1 VSPNGVFLNRAL
13 VRWLVVGAFA
23 AVAFVLGYIGLREYV
38 SHQYLAPQAVPEYG
52 RGWADILF
60 YDVQLFVLNAAP
72 AGGPGPIPLPLG
84 IARFLAPATALVATV
99 EAVHLLLSE
108 QFRRWAAA
116 RASGHVIVTGDG
128 PVAAELA
135 RKLRAEH
142 RTVVLVS
149 TAPAA
154 ASDPARTAGLR
165 DRRLL
170 EVSGDP
176 TDADTLRA
184 AGLGRADVLY
194 ACTEVSTTNA
204 ATVLR
209 ARELWQDQHRPL
221 VAFAQVRDAEICLTL
236 RTRRIGTEDN
246 LRFRLDFFDVEGLAA
261 RVLLDQHP
269 VTADDAW
276 PAQVV
281 IIGFGLL
288 GRAVLREIARRQRP
302 DGSRLEVRIR
312 GAGAEGMREFLQLFP
327 AVSRT
332 CSVTADGSA
341 TEGPGGGEPTM
352 VFICLPDNDD
362 ALSAGLAAAQS
373 LTTRSGRVVIC
384 LHAPSPFGAVLT
396 GQRTVLD
403 DAEGRLSVFGVVEEG
418 CVPGRIRE
426 DLHDQLARAI
436 HQAYL
441 NHSAAQQGSPQHNP
455 SMRPWAELSEDLQQA
470 NLAQAADISRKV
482 RAIGCAIVP
491 ESAAARQFAFTAAET
506 EQLAEQEHERWM
518 QERQA
523 QGYVPG
529 PDRAARQH
537 PDLVPWADLN
547 ENARNKDR
555 NAVREIPSILQQAGF
570 QIIRLPPAP
579 QAPDQGHT
587 FS

>member
-1 VSPNGVFLNRAL
+1 MSPNGVFPNKAL

-23 AVAFVLGYIGLREYV
+23 AVALVLGYIGLREYV
-38 SHQYLAPQAVPEYG
+38 WQHYLRPKAVPEYG

-84 IARFLAPATALVATV
+84 IARFLAPATTLAATVATV
-99 EAVHLLLSE
+99 RLLLSE
-108 QFRRWAAA
+108 QLRRWAAA
-116 RASGHVIVTGDG
+116 RASGHAIVTGDG
-128 PVAAELA
+128 PVAVELA

-149 TAPAA
+149 ATPAA
-154 ASDPARTAGLR
+154 ASGPAGAAGVR

-176 TDADTLRA
+176 TDAGTLRA

-194 ACTEVSTTNA
+194 ACTELSTTNA

-221 VAFAQVRDAEICLTL
+221 VAFAQVRDAEICVAL
-236 RTRRIGTEDN
+236 RTRRIGTGDN
-246 LRFRLDFFDVEGLAA
+246 LRFRLDFFDVEDLAA

-269 VTADDAW
+269 VTAGTW

-288 GRAVLREIARRQRP
+288 GRAVLREIARRPRP

-312 GAGAEGMREFLQLFP
+312 GAGAEGMREFLRLFP

-332 CSVTADGSA
+332 CSVTVDGDA
-341 TEGPGGGEPTM
+341 TERPGGGEATV
-352 VFICLPDNDD
+352 VFVCLPDNDD

-373 LTTRSGRVVIC
+373 LATRSGRVVIC
-384 LHAPSPFGAVLT
+384 LHEPSPFGAVLR

-403 DAEGRLSVFGVVEEG
+403 DEQGRLAVFGVVEEG

-441 NHSAAQQGSPQHNP
+441 DHCAAQGGSPQRNP
-455 SMRPWAELSEDLQQA
+455 SMRPWAELPQGLKQA
-470 NLAQAADISRKV
+470 NLAQAADISRKLGE
-482 RAIGCAIVP
+482 IGCAIVP
-491 ESAAARQFAFTAAET
+491 ESAAVRQFAFTAAEV
-506 EQLAEQEHERWM
+506 ERLAEQEHERWM

-523 QGYVPG
+523 QGYVTG
-529 PDRAARQH
+529 PDRAGRQH
-537 PDLVPWADLN
+537 PELVPWAELS
-547 ENARNKDR
+547 ESARNKDR
-555 NAVREIPSILQQAGF
+555 NAVREIPSILRQAGF
-570 QIIRLPPAP
+570 QVVRLPPRSPA
-579 QAPDQGHT
+579 A
-587 FS
+587 

>member
-1 VSPNGVFLNRAL
+1 VSPNGVFPNRTL

-23 AVAFVLGYIGLREYV
+23 AVALVLGYIGLREYV
-38 SHQYLAPQAVPEYG
+38 SQQYLSPKAVPEYG

-60 YDVQLFVLNAAP
+60 YDVQLFVLAAAP

-84 IARFLAPATALVATV
+84 IARFLAPATTLAATVATV
-99 EAVHLLLSE
+99 QLLLSE
-108 QFRRWAAA
+108 QLRRWAAA
-116 RASGHVIVTGDG
+116 RASGHAIVTGDG

-149 TAPAA
+149 ATASA
-154 ASDPARTAGLR
+154 ASGLAEAAGGR

-176 TDADTLRA
+176 TDAGALRA
-184 AGLGRADVLY
+184 AGLGRADALY
-194 ACTEVSTTNA
+194 ACTELSATNA

-221 VAFAQVRDAEICLTL
+221 AAFAQVRDAEICAAL
-236 RTRRIGTEDN
+236 RTRRIGAEDN
-246 LRFRLDFFDVEGLAA
+246 LRFRLDFFDVEDLAA

-269 VTADDAW
+269 VTADGAW

-288 GRAVLREIARRQRP
+288 GRAVLREIARRPRP

-312 GAGAEGMREFLQLFP
+312 GAGAESMREFLTLFP

-332 CSVTADGSA
+332 CSVTMDGGA
-341 TEGPGGGEPTM
+341 TGRPGGGDPAV
-352 VFICLPDNDD
+352 VFVCLPDNDD
-362 ALSAGLAAAQS
+362 ALSAGLAAAHS

-384 LHAPSPFGAVLT
+384 LHEPSPFGAVLT

-403 DAEGRLSVFGVVEEG
+403 DEQGRLAVFGVIEEG

-441 NHSAAQQGSPQHNP
+441 NHCAAQGDSPQRNP
-455 SMRPWAELSEDLQQA
+455 SMRPWAGLPDDLKQA
-470 NLAQAADISRKV
+470 NLAQAADISRKL
-482 RAIGCAIVP
+482 RTIDCAIVP
-491 ESAAARQFAFTAAET
+491 ESAAAREFAFTTAEI
-506 EQLAEQEHERWM
+506 EQLGEQEHERWM

-523 QGYVPG
+523 QGYLPG

-555 NAVREIPSILQQAGF
+555 NAIREIPSILQQAGF
-570 QIIRLPPAP
+570 QIIRLPPA
-579 QAPDQGHT
+579 AGA
-587 FS
+587 

>member
-1 VSPNGVFLNRAL
+1 VSPNKAL

-23 AVAFVLGYIGLREYV
+23 AVALILGYIGLREYV
-38 SHQYLAPQAVPEYG
+38 LQQYLRPKAVPEYG

-84 IARFLAPATALVATV
+84 IARFLAPATALAATVATV
-99 EAVHLLLSE
+99 RLLLSE
-108 QFRRWAAA
+108 QLRRWAAA
-116 RASGHVIVTGDG
+116 RASGHAIVTGDG

-149 TAPAA
+149 TTSAAVPGPAMA
-154 ASDPARTAGLR
+154 AGVR

-176 TDADTLRA
+176 TEAGTLRA

-194 ACTEVSTTNA
+194 ACTELSTTNA

-221 VAFAQVRDAEICLTL
+221 VAFAQVRDAEICVAL

-269 VTADDAW
+269 VTADGAR

-288 GRAVLREIARRQRP
+288 GRAVLQEIARRPRP

-312 GAGAEGMREFLQLFP
+312 GAGAEGVREFLKLFP

-332 CSVTADGSA
+332 CSVTVDGS
-341 TEGPGGGEPTM
+341 TTRRPGGGKPAV
-352 VFICLPDNDD
+352 VFVCLPDNDD

-373 LTTRSGRVVIC
+373 LATRSGRVVIC
-384 LHAPSPFGAVLT
+384 LHERSPFGAVLT

-403 DAEGRLSVFGVVEEG
+403 DEQGRLAVFGVLEEG
-418 CVPGRIRE
+418 CVPARIRE

-441 NHSAAQQGSPQHNP
+441 DRSAAQASSPQRNP
-455 SMRPWAELSEDLQQA
+455 SMRPWAELPQDLKQA
-470 NLAQAADISRKV
+470 NLAQAADISRKLGE
-482 RAIGCAIVP
+482 IDCAIVP
-491 ESAAARQFAFTAAET
+491 ESAAVRQFSFTAIEV
-506 EQLAEQEHERWM
+506 EQLGEQEHKRWM

-529 PDRAARQH
+529 PDRVGRQH
-537 PDLVPWADLN
+537 PDLVPWAELSED
-547 ENARNKDR
+547 ARDKDR

-570 QIIRLPPAP
+570 QIVRLPLSSPA
-579 QAPDQGHT
+579 A
-587 FS
+587 

>member
-23 AVAFVLGYIGLREYV
+23 AVAFVLGYVGLREYV
-38 SHQYLAPQAVPEYG
+38 SQQYLAPGAVPEYG

-60 YDVQLFVLNAAP
+60 YDIQLFVLAAAP

-84 IARFLAPATALVATV
+84 IARFLAPATALAATV
-99 EAVHLLLSE
+99 ETVRLLLSE
-108 QFRRWAAA
+108 QLRRWAAA
-116 RASGHVIVTGDG
+116 RASGHAIVTGDG

-149 TAPAA
+149 TTPAA
-154 ASDPARTAGLR
+154 ASGPAGTAAVR
-165 DRRLL
+165 DRQLL

-176 TDADTLRA
+176 TDAGTLRA
-184 AGLGRADVLY
+184 AGLRRADVLY
-194 ACTEVSTTNA
+194 ACTELSTTNA

-246 LRFRLDFFDVEGLAA
+246 LRFRLDFFDVQGLAA
-261 RVLLDQHP
+261 RALLDQHP
-269 VTADDAW
+269 VTADRAW

-288 GRAVLREIARRQRP
+288 GRAVLREIARRPRP
-302 DGSRLEVRIR
+302 DGSRLEVWIR
-312 GAGAEGMREFLQLFP
+312 GASAEGMREFLKLFP

-332 CSVTADGSA
+332 CSVTVDGSA
-341 TEGPGGGEPTM
+341 TERPGDREPTV
-352 VFICLPDNDD
+352 VFVCLPDNDD
-362 ALSAGLAAAQS
+362 ALSAGLAAGQS

-384 LHAPSPFGAVLT
+384 LHEPSPFGAVLT
-396 GQRTVLD
+396 GQPSVLD
-403 DAEGRLSVFGVVEEG
+403 DEQGRLAVFGVIEEG

-426 DLHDQLARAI
+426 DLHDQLARAV

-441 NHSAAQQGSPQHNP
+441 NQCAAQGDSPERNP
-455 SMRPWAELSEDLQQA
+455 SMRPWAELPDDLKQA
-470 NLAQAADISRKV
+470 NLAQAADISRKL

-491 ESAAARQFAFTAAET
+491 ESAAASEFAFTAAEI
-506 EQLAEQEHERWM
+506 EGLAEQEHVRWM
-518 QERQA
+518 QERHA
-523 QGYVPG
+523 RGYVPG
-529 PDRAARQH
+529 PDRAAGQH

-547 ENARNKDR
+547 ESARNKDR
-555 NAVREIPSILQQAGF
+555 NAVREIPLILRQAGF
-570 QIIRLPPAP
+570 QIIRLPPTA
-579 QAPDQGHT
+579 AGA
-587 FS
+587 